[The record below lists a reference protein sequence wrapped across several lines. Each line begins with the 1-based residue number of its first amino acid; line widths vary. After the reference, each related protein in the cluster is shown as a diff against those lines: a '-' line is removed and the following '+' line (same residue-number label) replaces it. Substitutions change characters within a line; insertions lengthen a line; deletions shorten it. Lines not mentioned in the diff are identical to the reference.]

1 MSAVSQYVRRLL
13 RLPGVPQARH
23 VTERAVAPYL
33 RADLT
38 SLHETQL
45 QHNHR
50 LAHAEEL
57 VRSTAAATADI
68 ERHQPA
74 VLNAIASSNG
84 TARLLRREQAEL
96 DQLVRR
102 ELAELRDLVGREH
115 TEIHDRERAEFRDL
129 VRFLTE
135 RVEPLESQLGRVS
148 EAGQQVRS
156 DFEPHI
162 DTLAWLLGRVETVR
176 AEMLHELRYGRDRDS
191 ATVEQHIVRPEALEV
206 ADVRLNLGCGHL
218 PISGFVNVDM
228 RPLPGVDVVAAVDDL
243 PVEPGSVAEIFSA
256 HVLEHFPELDL
267 SRRLLPYWVSMLRP
281 GGMFRAVVPDLPSMI
296 EQYVKQDI
304 DFEALRQVAYGGQ
317 EYEGDFHFTAFT
329 TERLGELMVAA
340 GLIDIEVIAT
350 GRPNGDCL
358 EFEIAGRRAT

>member
-1 MSAVSQYVRRLL
+1 M
-13 RLPGVPQARH
+13 
-23 VTERAVAPYL
+23 APYL
-33 RADLT
+33 RADLN

-50 LAHAEEL
+50 LVHAEEL
-57 VRSTAAATADI
+57 LHSTAAATADI

-102 ELAELRDLVGREH
+102 ERTELSDLVARENTEVRDLVAREN
-115 TEIHDRERAEFRDL
+115 TEVRDL
-129 VRFLTE
+129 VLFLTE
-135 RVEPLESQLGRVS
+135 RVEALESQLGQVS

-156 DFEPHI
+156 DFRPHI

-176 AEMLHELRYGRDRDS
+176 AEMLHELRYGRERDS
-191 ATVEQHIVRPEALEV
+191 STVDQVIVRPEALDV
-206 ADVRLNLGCGHL
+206 DDVRLNLGCGHL
-218 PISGFVNVDM
+218 PIDGFVNVDM

-267 SRRLLPYWVSMLRP
+267 SRRLLPYWVSLLRP
-281 GGMFRAVVPDLPSMI
+281 GGEFRAVVPDLPSMI
-296 EQYVKQDI
+296 QQYVKQDI

-329 TERLGELMVAA
+329 TDRLGELMVDA
-340 GLIDIEVIAT
+340 GLTDIEVIAT

-358 EFEIAGRRAT
+358 EFEITGRLPT

>member
-1 MSAVSQYVRRLL
+1 MSAVRQYVRRLL
-13 RLPGVPQARH
+13 RLPGVPEARH

-50 LAHAEEL
+50 LVHAEEL
-57 VRSTAAATADI
+57 LHSTAAATADI

-96 DQLVRR
+96 DDLVRR
-102 ELAELRDLVGREH
+102 ELAEIRDLMGREH
-115 TEIHDRERAEFRDL
+115 TEVHDL
-129 VRFLTE
+129 VRFVSE
-135 RVEPLESQLGRVS
+135 RVDALESQLVEVS
-148 EAGQQVRS
+148 RAGQEVRK
-156 DFEPHI
+156 DFEPHV

-176 AEMLHELRYGRDRDS
+176 AEMLHELRYGRDRGAGS
-191 ATVEQHIVRPEALEV
+191 IEQRILRPGALEV
-206 ADVRLNLGCGHL
+206 DDVRLNLGCGHL
-218 PISGFVNVDM
+218 PMEGFVNVDM

-243 PVEPGSVAEIFSA
+243 PVEPGTAAEIFSA

-281 GGMFRAVVPDLPSMI
+281 GGTFRAVVPDLPSMI
-296 EQYVKQDI
+296 QQYVQQDI

-329 TERLGELMVAA
+329 TDRLGQLMADA
-340 GLIDIEVIAT
+340 GLVDIEVIAT

-358 EFEIAGRRAT
+358 EFEIAGQRPA